1 MQHAPRDEL
10 HAFQSL
16 VVAKL
21 SALKNSPVCF
31 GQPCIRYV
39 LRSWKSTRQPLN
51 QLTSFAVCLCI

>member
-39 LRSWKSTRQPLN
+39 LRSWKSTRQPL
-51 QLTSFAVCLCI
+51 